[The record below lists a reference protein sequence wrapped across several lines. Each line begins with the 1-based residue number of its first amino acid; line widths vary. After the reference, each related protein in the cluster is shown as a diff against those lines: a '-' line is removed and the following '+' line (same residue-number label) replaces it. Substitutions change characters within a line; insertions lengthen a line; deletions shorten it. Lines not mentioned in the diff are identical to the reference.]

1 MGGYNR
7 SYPSLGWVG
16 VDCEQ
21 IVRKEHSSA
30 KPTSY
35 LTCMYQGL
43 NAYSDSLARA
53 N

>member
-1 MGGYNR
+1 MGGR
-7 SYPSLGWVG
+7 SHPFPSLEWVG

-35 LTCMYQGL
+35 LTRMYQAL
-43 NAYSDSLARA
+43 YAYPDS
-53 N
+53 